1 MIIYRRHMNKNQT
14 NALIWLPKNLTEVTF
29 TCSNSMALAKEFH
42 QLLSLSSPVP
52 LHWHQY
58 ADELSESNNTHLQCV
73 VLDDDTGFHLLSWFS
88 ANELTQKTSFRNW
101 LTTIAPEN
109 WDDLLMAVSTYNV
122 LRHTAVYSINK
133 TLQQLKHNQPAH
145 DSILDAVLAPTRGML
160 LWRQQ
165 YVDLLRM
172 CDMGISLCDSNELI
186 KSGIL
191 LNSPAA
197 YRILA
202 KVSLWNGQPYLDMVQ
217 ERNPFKNIYGAPLP
231 ITKFNHPA
239 MKLYPYLHNV
249 MH

>member
-1 MIIYRRHMNKNQT
+1 MNENQT
-14 NALIWLPKNLTEVTF
+14 NKLSWLPENLTEITL

-58 ADELSESNNTHLQCV
+58 ADELFESNDTLLQCV
-73 VLDDDTGFHLLSWFS
+73 VLDDDTGFHLLSWYS
-88 ANELTQKTSFRNW
+88 INELPQRISFRNW

-122 LRHTAVYSINK
+122 LHHTAVDSMNK
-133 TLQQLKHNQPAH
+133 TLQQLKHNQSSQDP
-145 DSILDAVLAPTRGML
+145 ILDAVLASTKGML

-172 CDMGISLCDSNELI
+172 CDMGISLSESNELI
-186 KSGIL
+186 KNGIL
-191 LNSPAA
+191 LNSPEA
-197 YRILA
+197 YQILT
-202 KVSLWNGQPYLDMVQ
+202 KVRLWNEQPYLDMVQ
-217 ERNPFKNIYGAPLP
+217 ERNPFKSQHGAPLP

>member
-1 MIIYRRHMNKNQT
+1 MNKNQT
-14 NALIWLPKNLTEVTF
+14 NALSWLPENLTEITL

-52 LHWHQY
+52 PHWHQY
-58 ADELSESNNTHLQCV
+58 ADELSESNDTQMQCV
-73 VLDDDTGFHLLSWFS
+73 VLDDEAGFHLLSWYS
-88 ANELTQKTSFRNW
+88 VNELPQKISFRDW
-101 LTTIAPEN
+101 LTTIVPEN

-122 LRHTAVYSINK
+122 LHHTTVDSDNK
-133 TLQQLKHNQPAH
+133 TLQQVKHCQPAH
-145 DSILDAVLAPTRGML
+145 DPMLEAVLAPTRGML

-172 CDMGISLCDSNELI
+172 CDMEISLSESNELI
-186 KSGIL
+186 KNGIL
-191 LNSPAA
+191 LNRPEA
-197 YRILA
+197 YQILT
-202 KVSLWNGQPYLDMVQ
+202 KVSLWNGQSYLDMVQ
-217 ERNPFKNIYGAPLP
+217 ERNPFNSQYGAPLP